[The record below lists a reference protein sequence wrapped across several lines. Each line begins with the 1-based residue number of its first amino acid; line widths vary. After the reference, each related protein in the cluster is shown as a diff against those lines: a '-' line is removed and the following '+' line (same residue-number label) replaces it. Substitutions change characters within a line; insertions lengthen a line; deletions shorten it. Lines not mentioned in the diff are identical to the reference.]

1 MWLGPLKDD
10 PFSKD
15 LDIQVLP
22 ISPGGSLFYKKE
34 NLLYGI
40 KLVMLATCE
49 HASGVGGMY
58 VYDAYL
64 QGMWAGAAICPLLVM
79 SSQLSSG
86 SLVYLTHVI
95 SIHTTR
101 VISVLNRCTLE

>member
-22 ISPGGSLFYKKE
+22 ISPGGPCFIKK

-40 KLVMLATCE
+40 KLAMLATCE
-49 HASGVGGMY
+49 HASGQGGMY
-58 VYDAYL
+58 VYDVYL
-64 QGMWAGAAICPLLVM
+64 QGMWAGAAICPL
-79 SSQLSSG
+79 
-86 SLVYLTHVI
+86 
-95 SIHTTR
+95 
-101 VISVLNRCTLE
+101 VLEKKKRIQRSERYI